1 MEKVMKSST
10 VPISEEKGT
19 KKIDYYKLFISIAPY
34 IGLILG
40 TIVFGI
46 LTKGKL
52 LTISNLQNLT
62 NQVIITAIVSI
73 GAVFLFGIG
82 AFDISLG
89 AMVCLGSVLGGM
101 AAIKTGNLWI
111 AFIVC
116 MIIPIVI
123 GLIKGIFASY
133 IEVPFFV
140 FTIILAV
147 VINSFVLIL
156 LGKETTLYLDNA
168 VKAIPTFNFTQMTL
182 INVVVLT
189 GFFLISLYAFNYTSI
204 GIKVKMLG
212 GNEKAAK
219 QTGLDLTRIRLV
231 SFLFSAIGIGLAA
244 FLILIRVRTVGYST
258 AVSTGNDVMVALVLG
273 GMPISGGPRSRI
285 SAGIIGAATITVL
298 NSGLA
303 IMGLSTGMIQLVRG
317 LVFIGVVFVASFSY
331 RTKMLPR

>member
-1 MEKVMKSST
+1 MDKMIERPLESSVIKVDHRKIFVT
-10 VPISEEKGT
+10 V
-19 KKIDYYKLFISIAPY
+19 APY

-40 TIVFGI
+40 TIVFGF

-52 LTISNLQNLT
+52 LTVSNLQNLT

-89 AMVCLGSVLGGM
+89 AMVCLGSVLGGIV
-101 AAIKTGNLWI
+101 AIKTGNVFAAL
-111 AFIVC
+111 AVC
-116 MIIPIVI
+116 MAVPIVI
-123 GLIKGIFASY
+123 GIVKGIFASY

-147 VINSFVLIL
+147 VINSFVLII
-156 LGKETTLYLDNA
+156 LGKETTLYLENA
-168 VKAIPTFNFTQMTL
+168 VKPIPTFNFSQMTL
-182 INVVVLT
+182 INIVVLT
-189 GFFLISLYAFNYTSI
+189 VFFLICVYAFNYTSI
-204 GIKVKMLG
+204 GIQVKMLG
-212 GNEKAAK
+212 GNEKASK
-219 QTGLDLTRIRLV
+219 QTGLDLTKIRLV
-231 SFLFSAIGIGLAA
+231 SFLFSAVGIGLAA

-285 SAGIIGAATITVL
+285 SAGLIGAATITVL

-317 LVFIGVVFVASFSY
+317 LVFIAVVFVASFSY